1 MWVGRDLWRALSKPK
16 EKPEDER
23 VGHRTGTAVR
33 YAAIERRVLVRDDVG
48 GIGKRG
54 HMRGFCC
61 AGGFGLDPLDHG
73 ESRKILR
80 GTVL

>member
-1 MWVGRDLWRALSKPK
+1 MRGWGIRQELQVI
-16 EKPEDER
+16 
-23 VGHRTGTAVR
+23 R

-54 HMRGFCC
+54 HVRGFRC

-73 ESRKILR
+73 QSRRI
-80 GTVL
+80 